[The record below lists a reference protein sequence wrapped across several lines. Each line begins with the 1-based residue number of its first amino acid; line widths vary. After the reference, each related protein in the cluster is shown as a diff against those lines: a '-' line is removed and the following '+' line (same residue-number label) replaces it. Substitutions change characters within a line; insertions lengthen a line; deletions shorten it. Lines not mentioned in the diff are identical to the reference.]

1 MISQK
6 IKDFLLNRLF
16 SPSAFA
22 SYILIFAIAIG
33 AATFIENDFGT
44 SSAQKVI
51 YQARWFELLLLL
63 FSGALVANIY
73 RFRMIA
79 QKKWAILV
87 FHAAMIVIIAGA
99 AVTRYTG
106 YEGMMH
112 IREGST
118 SHTFTSTEMYL
129 LFEVTANGQ
138 RYNFEEP
145 VYFASL
151 GNNSFERSYALGD
164 KILNFRVKD
173 FIPNP
178 KEELLF
184 DESGIPI
191 IKVVIAGGGGREEY
205 FVRQGEVKKIGPTLF
220 NFSDRDVPGAV
231 DLALSGDKPLIRTNQ
246 PYSVMKMA
254 TREEFTTTPGEF
266 QELMLRSMYRSDAG
280 QFVFGDFTPSGKITM
295 NSSSIKMTNESLAG
309 VLMEVSVNGQSDELT
324 VYGRKGIEGP
334 YRKINIGDTQIG
346 VSYGAK
352 EVRLPFALA
361 LRDFIMER
369 YPGTNSAASYAS
381 EVTLIDP
388 EKNIQ
393 EEKRIYM
400 NNILIHRGYR
410 FFQSSFDQDELGTYL
425 TVNHDLWGT
434 WVSYFDLTTKK

>member
-33 AATFIENDFGT
+33 ATTFIENDFGT

-63 FSGALVANIY
+63 FSGALIANIY

-118 SHTFTSTEMYL
+118 SNTFTSTEMYL

-145 VYFASL
+145 V
-151 GNNSFERSYALGD
+151 
-164 KILNFRVKD
+164 
-173 FIPNP
+173 
-178 KEELLF
+178 
-184 DESGIPI
+184 
-191 IKVVIAGGGGREEY
+191 
-205 FVRQGEVKKIGPTLF
+205 
-220 NFSDRDVPGAV
+220 
-231 DLALSGDKPLIRTNQ
+231 
-246 PYSVMKMA
+246 
-254 TREEFTTTPGEF
+254 
-266 QELMLRSMYRSDAG
+266 
-280 QFVFGDFTPSGKITM
+280 
-295 NSSSIKMTNESLAG
+295 
-309 VLMEVSVNGQSDELT
+309 
-324 VYGRKGIEGP
+324 
-334 YRKINIGDTQIG
+334 
-346 VSYGAK
+346 
-352 EVRLPFALA
+352 
-361 LRDFIMER
+361 
-369 YPGTNSAASYAS
+369 
-381 EVTLIDP
+381 
-388 EKNIQ
+388 
-393 EEKRIYM
+393 
-400 NNILIHRGYR
+400 
-410 FFQSSFDQDELGTYL
+410 
-425 TVNHDLWGT
+425 
-434 WVSYFDLTTKK
+434 